1 MQNRSLLWIFIILLT
16 LSVAYL
22 LSFSFISKSYENVV
36 FQAVEESITDD
47 LVKGELLKNYG
58 DTMVVADSLR
68 GAGFEAYRDSII
80 TMRHGS
86 IDSFV
91 KANFDATR
99 ESLFTAKY
107 NKALRD
113 SADAVAFPLMGYS
126 YSYLKSH
133 ELALGLDLKGGMSVT
148 LEVSIPDLLLSLSD
162 YSTDPTFLAT
172 IENAKKAQLNS
183 TADFLTLFEEE
194 WKKSGAQGQL
204 WRKFSNQTNQ
214 DKFKANMSD
223 EDVIKVLRKE
233 ANDAIDNTENI
244 IRKRI
249 DQFGV
254 TSPNVQKQSLTS
266 RIVVELPGVTDQ
278 ERVRKNLKSTA
289 NLEFWNT
296 YFNVEI
302 AQAMIDLNTALGRI
316 QAPELYAPVQD
327 TAKKDTTAT
336 APAPKPDDQLTEDEK
351 KRKYPLF
358 AIFGPNIPT
367 DNQAVPSAIAGTA
380 KVSDMEAV
388 DRIFN
393 SDMAKS
399 MFPKDLRLM
408 WGAKPEK
415 GIAVLY
421 AIKADELNG
430 RAPLDGKS
438 IVDARQDFD
447 PIKGGV
453 VVEMTMSPD
462 VGAPKWKEMTAK
474 NAADN
479 NRSVAVVMDNL
490 VYSAPSVNEEIPNGK
505 SVITFGSGDNRDKQ
519 ILEAKDLAGLLKAGS
534 LPAPAKII
542 DEVVVGP
549 SLGDENIKAGIW
561 SFIAAFIVILLYMMF
576 YYAWAGWAANVALV
590 ANLFF
595 LIGALV
601 SLGGTLTLPGI
612 AGIVLTMGMAV
623 DANVLIYERVKE
635 ELRLGKPVSV
645 AMLDGF
651 KKAISAILDGNAT
664 TLISGLVLLV
674 VGTGPMKGFA
684 TTLII
689 GIFTTL
695 FTAIVIS
702 RLILYKRLD
711 SKKEITFYSNITK
724 NWFTKMNY
732 DFVTKRY
739 LYYGISATILI
750 AGAVS
755 WTTRG
760 FNMGVDFVGGTSF
773 KVKYEQQV
781 DPEAVRSALSA
792 GLLENGN
799 SAASTVQAIGTAG
812 NELKITT
819 NYLINDNS
827 NDVAQRVQ
835 TDVDNALGKVG
846 KHEITTSYKVDASM
860 SDDFRAEAIWAAV
873 LTLLLVGIYV
883 VFRFRKIDFAIGAS
897 VALLHDALIVI
908 CAFTLLNGVVPF
920 TLEVNQNF
928 VAAILTIIGYSIN
941 DTVVI
946 FDRIREYF
954 RERRNPE
961 LKSTINDALNSTL
974 GRSINTS
981 MTVLLTLGVMFIF
994 GSDDIRGFV
1003 FAMIVG
1009 VISGVYST
1017 LFIATPIVVDMRKMF
1032 AKKEAK

>member
-16 LSVAYL
+16 LSVGYL

-36 FQAVEESITDD
+36 FQAVEESITDE

-68 GAGFEAYRDSII
+68 GLGFEAYRDSII
-80 TMRHGS
+80 AMRSGS
-86 IDSFV
+86 VDAFV
-91 KANFDATR
+91 KANFDEKR
-99 ESLFTAKY
+99 EALFTSKY

-162 YSTDPTFLAT
+162 YSTDPTFLAA
-172 IENAKKAQLNS
+172 IDNAKKAQLNS

-194 WKKSGAQGQL
+194 WKKSGKQGQL
-204 WRKFSNQTNQ
+204 WRTFSNQSNG
-214 DKFKANMSD
+214 DKFKATDSD
-223 EDVIKVLRKE
+223 EEIIKVLRKE

-296 YFNVEI
+296 YFLGEI
-302 AQAMIDLNTALGRI
+302 AKPLQDLNDAYGKMK
-316 QAPELYAPVQD
+316 APELFAGVPD
-327 TAKKDTTAT
+327 SAGN
-336 APAPKPDDQLTEDEK
+336 PGPPKPNDQLSEDEK
-351 KRKYPLF
+351 LKKNPLF
-358 AIFGPNIPT
+358 ALLQPNGSQT
-367 DNQAVPSAIAGTA
+367 PSSVVGYAKVGDIDAIDLMLNSETA
-380 KVSDMEAV
+380 KSL
-388 DRIFN
+388 
-393 SDMAKS
+393 
-399 MFPKDLRLM
+399 FPRDLKLL

-415 GIAVLY
+415 GVVVLY

-479 NRSVAVVMDNL
+479 NRAVAVVMDNL

-549 SLGDENIKAGIW
+549 SLGAENISAGIW
-561 SFIAAFIVILLYMMF
+561 SFVAAFIVILLYMMF

-651 KKAISAILDGNAT
+651 KKALGAIIDGNAT

-711 SKKEITFYSNITK
+711 SKKEITFYSSITK

-773 KVKYEQQV
+773 KVKYEEKV
-781 DPEAVRSALSA
+781 DPEAVRSALSTA
-792 GLLENGN
+792 LVENGN

-860 SDDFRAEAIWAAV
+860 SDDFRAEAIWAAI

-883 VFRFRKIDFAIGAS
+883 VFRFRKIDFAIGAT
-897 VALLHDALIVI
+897 VALFHDALMVI
-908 CAFTLLNGVVPF
+908 CAFTLLNGLVPF

-928 VAAILTIIGYSIN
+928 VAAILTVIGYSIN

-1003 FAMIVG
+1003 FAMIIG

-1017 LFIATPIVVDMRKMF
+1017 LFIATPIVVDMRKLF